1 MAMEKRNKMTN
12 LERFHKL
19 VSAEATN
26 TIERAK
32 QRIAKRKAMK
42 IDQEEFNRKAQ
53 HILDTVV
60 KPQVEKYEQA
70 KAEGTLLPKPR
81 QVGAAG
87 FVADEYASKA
97 MKDISGQPDIERAAE
112 EFAKKHSIYPTAQDD
127 TEYGFKCGAKWMRE
141 QKRITLSR
149 FRRIYQD
156 FVDEKIT
163 MSRMVE
169 LLNEQEEQDDRIL

>member
-1 MAMEKRNKMTN
+1 MTEN
-12 LERFHKL
+12 
-19 VSAEATN
+19 S
-26 TIERAK
+26 IE
-32 QRIAKRKAMK
+32 Q
-42 IDQEEFNRKAQ
+42 
-53 HILDTVV
+53 
-60 KPQVEKYEQA
+60 
-70 KAEGTLLPKPR
+70 
-81 QVGAAG
+81 
-87 FVADEYASKA
+87 
-97 MKDISGQPDIERAAE
+97 AAE
-112 EFAKKHSIYPTAQDD
+112 EFARKYSIYPSAQDD